1 MRVSI
6 VIALLNEAEGLER
19 MRERLVAALASLPR
33 DLDWEV
39 ILVDDGSTDSSWETI
54 SAFAM
59 ADRRFRGV
67 RLSRNFGNHAAL
79 LAGLSVATGDVAM
92 NLAADLQ
99 TPPELVARMCREY
112 QEGADIVFGARKRR
126 VDGIFGR
133 LAGLLS
139 YRIIS
144 LLSEQNLPPKGID
157 VFLLGRTPLD
167 AFLKLSGRNNSIL
180 SRAMSLGFVQRTIE
194 YEPATRAWGR
204 SKWTLQKKLR
214 LFADTLLGHSARP
227 LRLCFAAA
235 VACLIGGLAGMALST
250 YAFGWSLALPHLLS
264 AVLLVC
270 GMQFVGI
277 GLLGEYVFRG
287 LQESASVPVYIVRE
301 DTSRTNVNRSVKSIG
316 RG

>member
-19 MRERLVAALASLPR
+19 MRERLVATLASQR

-39 ILVDDGSTDSSWETI
+39 ILVDDGSNDSSWEMI
-54 SAFAM
+54 EAFAA

-139 YRIIS
+139 YRLIS
-144 LLSEQNLPPKGID
+144 VLSDQNLPPKGID
-157 VFLLGRTPLD
+157 VFLLARTPLD

-204 SKWTLQKKLR
+204 SKWTLRKKLG
-214 LFADTLLGHSARP
+214 LFADTLLAHSARP

-235 VACLIGGLAGMALST
+235 VACIAGGFAGMALST
-250 YAFGWSLALPHLLS
+250 YLFGWSLALPHLLS
-264 AVLLVC
+264 AVLVICGVQLV
-270 GMQFVGI
+270 GV

-287 LQESASVPVYIVRE
+287 FQESASIPTYIVRE
-301 DTSRTNVNRSVKSIG
+301 DTARSDVPRSIRSVG